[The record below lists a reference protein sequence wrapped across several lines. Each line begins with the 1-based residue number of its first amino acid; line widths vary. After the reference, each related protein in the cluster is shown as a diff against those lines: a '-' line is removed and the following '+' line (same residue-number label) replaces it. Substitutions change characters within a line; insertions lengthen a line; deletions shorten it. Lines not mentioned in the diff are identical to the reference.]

1 MTKRD
6 STPASARLHTHSGQL
21 SLSISLDEDHIIE
34 TAKELLQQRFFR
46 LTEPLDSSDKVKDYL
61 LMQLVP
67 SEREVFG
74 CLFLDNKY
82 RLIEFEILFQG
93 SIDTAQVHPR
103 EVVKQALQLNA
114 AAVIAA
120 HNHPSGEAT
129 PSKADKAITLT
140 LQHALATVGIKLLDH
155 LILGSDDMV
164 SLAEEGLITNS
175 G

>member
-1 MTKRD
+1 MIATRWVT
-6 STPASARLHTHSGQL
+6 SLAGTGFTPVGIIDLARPHT
-21 SLSISLDEDHIIE
+21 
-34 TAKELLQQRFFR
+34 
-46 LTEPLDSSDKVKDYL
+46 PL
-61 LMQLVP
+61 
-67 SEREVFG
+67 
-74 CLFLDNKY
+74 
-82 RLIEFEILFQG
+82 I
-93 SIDTAQVHPR
+93 AQVHPR

-129 PSKADKAITLT
+129 PSQADKAITLT
-140 LQHALATVGIKLLDH
+140 LQHALATVGITLLDH